1 MAKRQQKQSSVY
13 GLTTAALFALTMTSV
28 NVKAAMA
35 AEPLQGSATEYD
47 TVNPAP
53 LRQLEPMP
61 APVIPAKKLEGK
73 AEQTGKGNLRGQAE
87 DDDAGNLQGMTGK
100 NDDRNKVLEGNAK
113 VQDLGASLDPDM
125 DDEDVM
131 VEWDKWRNR
140 FLRAVQQG
148 VQEQLS
154 NTGDLQMRFDP
165 RTGQVYARFPMGT
178 TCWFSCQVTPDR
190 HVVHLK
196 IMQPSGFPHFDQAV
210 IDSVNALE
218 GSALLRYPRNSQ
230 RKIVSQ
236 AAGIK
241 TSESSNNTYY
251 HFGDTEHYRTQQ

>member
-1 MAKRQQKQSSVY
+1 M
-13 GLTTAALFALTMTSV
+13 
-28 NVKAAMA
+28 KAASA
-35 AEPLQGSATEYD
+35 AEPLQGSAVEYD
-47 TVNPAP
+47 SVTSTP

-61 APVIPAKKLEGK
+61 APVIPPKKLEGK
-73 AEQTGKGNLRGQAE
+73 AEQTGRGSLQGQAE
-87 DDDAGNLQGMTGK
+87 DDGDANLQGMSGK
-100 NDDRNKVLEGNAK
+100 TDDRSKPLSGSAQ

-148 VQEQLS
+148 VQETLS

-196 IMQPSGFPHFDQAV
+196 VMQPSGFPHFDQAV
-210 IDSVNALE
+210 LDSVNALE
-218 GSALLRYPRNSQ
+218 GSALLRYPQGSR

-241 TSESSNNTYY
+241 TSEQQNNTYY